1 MNPYVKSIQFQA
13 NYCLLLTF
21 ENSEKRIFDL
31 KPYFDKPVFA
41 RLKNIVLF
49 KTARVVSGSV
59 EWQGEIDL
67 SYNTLYLE
75 SKAVKITQSQRKP
88 ARGQKKTQDVTT
100 AVFQKKKLSKAR
112 VAVK

>member
-1 MNPYVKSIQFQA
+1 MNPYVKSIQFKDD
-13 NYCLLLTF
+13 YCLLLTF
-21 ENSEKRIFDL
+21 ENGEKRIFDL

-41 RLKNIVLF
+41 RLKNVALF

-67 SYNTLYLE
+67 SYDTLYLE
-75 SKAVKITQSQRKP
+75 SKAVKPARAQRK
-88 ARGQKKTQDVTT
+88 ATREGKKNL
-100 AVFQKKKLSKAR
+100 AVAAVQKKKLPKAR